1 MINEIQYG
9 KISSRKDL
17 PDNKSIIKQPIDQ
30 KNNLFGSFLSNSPS
44 NIEQRNRSKTE
55 ELKIP
60 DIQMF
65 NSNNT
70 SIIKSVKV

>member
-1 MINEIQYG
+1 MA
-9 KISSRKDL
+9 
-17 PDNKSIIKQPIDQ
+17 DNKSILKQPIDQ
-30 KNNLFGSFLSNSPS
+30 KNNLLESLLSDSSS